1 MLGYGHVCFH
11 FDWHF
16 RPELCVTNLPE
27 MPSTAPESYK
37 ADNQTPFLRFLFDF
51 IATEANSYGSDHACQ
66 SVRNKRTSCK
76 EKGVTKTFPIE
87 LLKLKRCS
95 MEFPTAYTF
104 LGKLFGKKVM
114 KRIRANN
121 NMPSKLRNK
130 HNEKNGEKLAMFK
143 VHGVRTEPNVT

>member
-1 MLGYGHVCFH
+1 
-11 FDWHF
+11 
-16 RPELCVTNLPE
+16 
-27 MPSTAPESYK
+27 
-37 ADNQTPFLRFLFDF
+37 
-51 IATEANSYGSDHACQ
+51 
-66 SVRNKRTSCK
+66 
-76 EKGVTKTFPIE
+76 
-87 LLKLKRCS
+87 

-130 HNEKNGEKLAMFK
+130 HNEKNEEELAMFK